1 MVAIAPS
8 IRPLLQVNF
17 GSPANA
23 TDDMLGRVAQ
33 VVVQPGTWQLS
44 HVVVQ
49 RGLIM
54 KKLLTF
60 PIELVTEARVDGL
73 QFSLTVD
80 DLLQKAQAP
89 KGDLLLLKEHL
100 PVGSGSEKLGGLSA
114 LFLDRETRH
123 LTHLV
128 IHRHALAGGEVLLGV
143 DQLSAV
149 LSDRLE
155 VKVPAKEFAI
165 LPQYRPDP
173 ELAEAVRQSIWDY
186 ARLRVDIDAVMVH
199 AQCNEIW
206 LTGHVSSDTNR
217 RLMED
222 QASLVKGARAIHNEL
237 VADTDLAMEVAAA
250 LGKRM
255 ETRGQP
261 IGVYPNLGEVHLRGL
276 VPTEQ
281 VKQVA
286 EEVALALP
294 GVESV
299 QNELVISGKADH
311 LPELAAVTGQEDV
324 VPGTEP
330 DLAKVKPSI

>member
-1 MVAIAPS
+1 MVAIASS
-8 IRPLLQVNF
+8 IRPLLQVHF

-23 TDDMLGRVAQ
+23 TDDTLGK
-33 VVVQPGTWQLS
+33 VVQVFVHPETWQISYLM
-44 HVVVQ
+44 VQ
-49 RGLIM
+49 RGLVM
-54 KKLLTF
+54 KKRLTF
-60 PIELVTEARVDGL
+60 PIELVTEARVDST
-73 QFSLTVD
+73 QFSLSVD

-89 KGDLLLLKEHL
+89 KHDLLLLKEHL
-100 PVGSGSEKLGGLSA
+100 PVESGSEKLGGLSA
-114 LFLDRETRH
+114 LFFDRETYR

-128 IHRHALAGGEVLLGV
+128 IHRHALAGGEVLLDVG
-143 DQLSAV
+143 QLAV
-149 LSDRLE
+149 LLADRLE
-155 VKVPAKEFAI
+155 VKVPVKEFAM
-165 LPQYRPDP
+165 LPHYRPDS

-186 ARLRVDIDAVMVH
+186 ARLRIDIEAVTVLV
-199 AQCNEIW
+199 QCNEVW

-222 QASLVKGARAIHNEL
+222 QTSLVRGVRGIHNEL

-250 LGKRM
+250 LSKHAQ
-255 ETRGQP
+255 TRGQP
-261 IGVYPNLGEVHLRGL
+261 IGVYPQLGEVHLRGL

-286 EEVALALP
+286 EEVALTLP

-299 QNELVISGKADH
+299 HNEMAVSSKADH

-330 DLAKVKPSI
+330 DLAKVKPSV